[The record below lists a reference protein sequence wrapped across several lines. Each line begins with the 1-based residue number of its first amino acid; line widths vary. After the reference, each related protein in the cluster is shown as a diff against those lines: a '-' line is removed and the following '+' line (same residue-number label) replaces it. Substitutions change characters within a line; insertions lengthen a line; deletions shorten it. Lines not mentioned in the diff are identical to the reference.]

1 MIFIISP
8 AKTLDFE
15 NADSERA
22 LTLPE
27 YLEEANEIANEMKG
41 YSPEELEKLM
51 KISAPLAEL
60 NYNRYKQWQ
69 NENTAFNKAAIFA
82 FKGDVYRALDAHSLN
97 EEQLSF
103 TREHLRI
110 LSGLYGIIKPYDKI
124 MPYRLEMGTPLKF
137 KGYTSLYEFWGY
149 KLTEGLSRELMEHKN
164 KVLVNLASEEY
175 SKAVHFDKLPENI
188 RVVHVFFKEF
198 RNGKY
203 KIIGTNA
210 KRARGYMSRY
220 IIENSIDQVES
231 LKDFSAQGYEFNAYL
246 SDDNNLIFTKG

>member
-15 NADSERA
+15 NADSERV

-27 YLEEANEIANEMKG
+27 YLDEAAEIANEMKE

-51 KISAPLAEL
+51 KISVPLAEL
-60 NYNRYKQWQ
+60 NYIRYKQWQ
-69 NENTAFNKAAIFA
+69 KENTSFNKAAIFA
-82 FKGDVYRALDAHSLN
+82 FKGDVYRALEAHSLS
-97 EEQLSF
+97 EEQLCF
-103 TREHLRI
+103 ANEHLRI
-110 LSGLYGIIKPYDKI
+110 LSGLYGIIRPFDKI

-137 KGYTSLYEFWGY
+137 NGYSNLYEFWGA
-149 KLTEGLSRELMEHKN
+149 KLTEGLSRELSEHKN
-164 KVLVNLASEEY
+164 KALVNLASEEY
-175 SKAVHFDKLPENI
+175 SKAVPLDKLPENI
-188 RVVHVFFKEF
+188 RVVQVFFKEF

-220 IIENSIDQVES
+220 IIENSIDEVES

-246 SDDNNLIFTKG
+246 SDDNNFVFTKG